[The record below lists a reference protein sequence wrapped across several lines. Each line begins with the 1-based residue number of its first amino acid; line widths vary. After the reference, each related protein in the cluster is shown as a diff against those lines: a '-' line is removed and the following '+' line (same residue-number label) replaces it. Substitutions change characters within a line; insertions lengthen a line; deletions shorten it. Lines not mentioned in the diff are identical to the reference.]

1 MSGRFGFQ
9 FGLTQPSHGQRE
21 RGPFRLLVM
30 ADLSGATR
38 YSDAPG
44 LGDRRPIAID
54 VDVLDQVMAR
64 LAPSLK
70 LVLPEIAEPVS
81 IAFRELDD
89 FHPDRL
95 FARLPVFA
103 GMRDLRARLTNPN
116 TFAAATVELER
127 LGAVPSDLTGAAA
140 APPEDSAATMARLL
154 GGTPVKASTMERV
167 GEARSALSRLIH
179 EAVASHVVHVSEVE
193 QRLYIAALDER
204 IARLMRGLLHN
215 PAFQRLEAPWRGL
228 AWLVSSLPTGED
240 LTAHVLDVRRA
251 DVLADLRASGKDIAR
266 TALYKL
272 LVEETVG
279 TEGGRP
285 WSLIA
290 ADLTIGPDGED
301 IALAAALAALGA
313 AAGASVIAGASPRL
327 LGCQSL
333 AATPD
338 PRNWQPLPPDAERR
352 WQELRAFE
360 QAQWLGL
367 ALPRVLLRRPYGA
380 RSEPIAS
387 FAFEELAGTN
397 NHQQLLWGSPVLA
410 VAILYAQAALE
421 GDMAQA
427 AGRTLDDLPA
437 HILIDVDGE
446 GSLQPCAEVLL
457 TDRAADAILARGL
470 MPLLSN
476 ARQASVLLIRLQ
488 SIAEPSTGT

>member
-1 MSGRFGFQ
+1 M
-9 FGLTQPSHGQRE
+9 
-21 RGPFRLLVM
+21 
-30 ADLSGATR
+30 
-38 YSDAPG
+38 
-44 LGDRRPIAID
+44 
-54 VDVLDQVMAR
+54 
-64 LAPSLK
+64 
-70 LVLPEIAEPVS
+70 
-81 IAFRELDD
+81 
-89 FHPDRL
+89 
-95 FARLPVFA
+95 
-103 GMRDLRARLTNPN
+103 
-116 TFAAATVELER
+116 
-127 LGAVPSDLTGAAA
+127 
-140 APPEDSAATMARLL
+140 
-154 GGTPVKASTMERV
+154 
-167 GEARSALSRLIH
+167 
-179 EAVASHVVHVSEVE
+179 
-193 QRLYIAALDER
+193 
-204 IARLMRGLLHN
+204 
-215 PAFQRLEAPWRGL
+215 
-228 AWLVSSLPTGED
+228 
-240 LTAHVLDVRRA
+240 
-251 DVLADLRASGKDIAR
+251 
-266 TALYKL
+266 
-272 LVEETVG
+272 
-279 TEGGRP
+279 
-285 WSLIA
+285 
-290 ADLTIGPDGED
+290 
-301 IALAAALAALGA
+301 GA